1 MARCSCAGRRH
12 KPETDAGVLEGSVTS
27 PWCHLEA
34 QLLAGRGLGHRF
46 IRGYGSLG
54 LVCGSPIAFQKGL
67 VLASLSDMDP
77 YVCVVSVLCVCD
89 TEMKYQSQERKRKV
103 TIMSQHK
110 KENIGLYNVSYVK
123 KKSKGGREREEEEN
137 ITVLQEYLKFYDSN
151 FLSSLAF
158 HYKYNV
164 VL

>member
-1 MARCSCAGRRH
+1 
-12 KPETDAGVLEGSVTS
+12 
-27 PWCHLEA
+27 
-34 QLLAGRGLGHRF
+34 
-46 IRGYGSLG
+46 
-54 LVCGSPIAFQKGL
+54 
-67 VLASLSDMDP
+67 
-77 YVCVVSVLCVCD
+77 
-89 TEMKYQSQERKRKV
+89 
-103 TIMSQHK
+103 MSQHK